1 MSTEIDIVCQVLKE
15 KRESAALSSE
25 GISNSAIYNVF
36 TQLVANRKLQG
47 DLLDFGAGKGYLSQL
62 LSKLSCFSS
71 IIAIDII
78 ADNQAADP
86 TVEWITW
93 DLNNTIDTI
102 PDQTFDIIVS
112 AEVIEH
118 LENPRAIVREWHRLL
133 RPGGTVIFSTPNNES
148 WRSLLALLFQ
158 GHFVA
163 FGDSCYPA
171 HITAILR
178 KDIEHMLVEAGF
190 SIPDFFFTDVGGIP
204 KLPTLQWQ
212 KISGN
217 FLKGLRYSDNLIAVS
232 YKK

>member
-1 MSTEIDIVCQVLKE
+1 
-15 KRESAALSSE
+15 
-25 GISNSAIYNVF
+25 
-36 TQLVANRKLQG
+36 
-47 DLLDFGAGKGYLSQL
+47 
-62 LSKLSCFSS
+62 
-71 IIAIDII
+71 
-78 ADNQAADP
+78 
-86 TVEWITW
+86 
-93 DLNNTIDTI
+93 
-102 PDQTFDIIVS
+102 
-112 AEVIEH
+112 
-118 LENPRAIVREWHRLL
+118 LL